1 MTKKNQFLNSISILW
16 PYIKPYWVKALIA
29 LLITIPVGSMD
40 AVIAWSMKPY
50 MDIVLVEKSAQTTAY
65 IPIIIIIFSL
75 VQGILTYG
83 STYLNAWV
91 GTRITHDLKIKLYE
105 KMMGFDAGFFDKATS
120 GEIQFRF
127 NSDADLAC
135 SGLIANT
142 RLLITRFVSSISLI
156 IVLLYNS
163 WQLAIVAVGILFIAL
178 YPLTRVRKKIQGLM
192 NENILSG
199 SSVMTHYNEAFSGNR
214 IITSYN
220 LAEFQSQK
228 FRETLRHVFRISI
241 KMIQRTGIVSPIM
254 HIIIAVGIG
263 FVIWMGSHLIVTDQ
277 ITPGNFISFLT
288 ALLMLYTPVKTIGN
302 TFNSVQMSILATER
316 INELLTRE
324 HIIKNKDNAVKLGE
338 IKKGVE
344 YKDVVF
350 GYSEDRLALKGVS
363 LSVKVGETVALVGN
377 SGGGKTTFVNLLPRF
392 YEVNSGS
399 ISIDGIDIRDIDL
412 VSLREHISIVFQDN
426 FLFAGT
432 IKDNITLGQIDATE
446 AQIAEAVQDACLTEF
461 IDSLDKGLDTEI
473 GERGIMLSGGQK
485 QRVAIARAFL
495 KNAPIV
501 ILDEATSALDNKSE
515 AVVQQAIS
523 NLMKDRTVFI
533 IAHRLSTVR
542 NADKIV
548 VVNNGEIVETGTHD
562 TLLVKPNS
570 AYASLYQTQLH

>member
-40 AVIAWSMKPY
+40 ALIAWSMKPY
-50 MDIVLVEKSAQTTAY
+50 MDIVLVQKSAQTTAY
-65 IPIIIIIFSL
+65 IPIIIIVFSL

-83 STYLNAWV
+83 STYLNTWV
-91 GTRITHDLKIKLYE
+91 GTRITHDLKIKLYQ
-105 KMMGFDAGFFDKATS
+105 KMMGFDAGFFDKSTS

-127 NSDADLAC
+127 NADADLAC

-163 WQLAIVAVGILFIAL
+163 WQLAIVAVGILFLAL
-178 YPLTRVRKKIQGLM
+178 FPLTRVRKRLQKLM
-192 NENILSG
+192 NDNIMSAAT
-199 SSVMTHYNEAFSGNR
+199 VMTHYNEAFSGNR

-220 LAEFQSQK
+220 LAEYQEKK
-228 FRETLRHVFRISI
+228 FKETLRHVFRITI

-316 INELLTRE
+316 INELLTRD
-324 HIIKNKDNAVKLGE
+324 HVIKNKDNAVKLGQITKG
-338 IKKGVE
+338 IK

-363 LSVKVGETVALVGN
+363 LFVNVGETVALVGN

-399 ISIDGIDIRDIDL
+399 ISIDDIDIRDIDL
-412 VSLREHISIVFQDN
+412 ISLRDHISIVFQDN

-432 IKDNITLGQIDATE
+432 IKDNITLGNTAATE
-446 AQIAEAVQDACLTEF
+446 EQVAEAVKDACLTEF
-461 IDSLDKGLDTEI
+461 IQSLDKGLDTEI

-548 VVNNGEIVETGTHD
+548 VINNGEIVETGTHD
-562 TLLVKPNS
+562 TLLADSKS